1 MRKSDRK
8 YWWWRDKIETILL
21 IVAVLLLFM
30 CATSCSAKK
39 VAVSTATI
47 DKSHIH
53 IDSSMVVSYREDI
66 ARDRGVEYSVVE
78 LEEKTIEAV
87 KDTSGRV
94 ITPAQKSVIK
104 REITAVKKDNEIIS
118 RDTTITQMAVIEEHR
133 DIDTVSEEK
142 IIPPNR
148 TAMWVFY
155 SLALLTI
162 VGGAIY
168 IDRRFF

>member
-8 YWWWRDKIETILL
+8 YWYWREKIETILY
-21 IVAVLLLFM
+21 IVAIIVLLLCASS
-30 CATSCSAKK
+30 CATKK

-47 DKSHIH
+47 DKNHIH

-66 ARDRGVEYSVVE
+66 SRGRDIEYTIVEV
-78 LEEKTIEAV
+78 EEKTVEEV

-94 ITPAQKSVIK
+94 ISPAQKSVIK
-104 REITAVKKDNEIIS
+104 RKMTAIEKNNEVVS

-148 TAMWVFY
+148 TAMWVFF
-155 SLALLTI
+155 SLVLVTV